1 MVVEN
6 NIEIIYN
13 LIEKTYLM
21 DPLAFEK
28 SYKNPD
34 IITDKSNLIKILDSI
49 ISLFPRIHTRYVNK
63 ISSVINMFYK
73 LSLLGK
79 EMQNYLNSKQA
90 IFIFIT
96 YFLGKDSPCYD
107 ETKVK
112 NNELWGYHRGYIAG
126 GESMTNMIYTLF
138 KSAVES
144 EVINKYI

>member
-49 ISLFPRIHTRYVNK
+49 ISLFPRIHTRYVN
-63 ISSVINMFYK
+63 
-73 LSLLGK
+73 
-79 EMQNYLNSKQA
+79 
-90 IFIFIT
+90 
-96 YFLGKDSPCYD
+96 
-107 ETKVK
+107 
-112 NNELWGYHRGYIAG
+112 
-126 GESMTNMIYTLF
+126 
-138 KSAVES
+138 
-144 EVINKYI
+144 